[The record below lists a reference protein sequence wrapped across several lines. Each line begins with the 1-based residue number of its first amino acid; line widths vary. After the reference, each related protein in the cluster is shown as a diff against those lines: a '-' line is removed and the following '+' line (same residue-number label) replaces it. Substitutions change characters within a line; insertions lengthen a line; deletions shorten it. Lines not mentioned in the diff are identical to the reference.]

1 MMTAMSLFLIKRFAT
16 FLATLAAASIV
27 VFALQGVLPGNA
39 AQVMLGE
46 SATPEAVAALSQKL
60 GLDQPP
66 VVRYGRWVGGLLRGD
81 LGTSVAYDTPVAA
94 LIAERLAV
102 SAPLALMAMAL
113 TTVIALA
120 LGIYAASRHNGIGDV
135 GVMAASQVGIAI
147 PNFWFAI
154 LLILVFSVKLQWFSA
169 GGFPGW
175 EEGAWPA
182 FKALIL
188 PAVALAVVQA
198 AILARITRSAVLDV
212 LREDFVRTARAK
224 GLSQRQVLWRH
235 VLRNA
240 FVPVLTVMG
249 LQFANLLTGTIVVEN
264 VFSLPGLGRLIF
276 QAISNRD
283 ILVVQNVV
291 MLLAASVIVI
301 NFVVDVLYVVVD
313 PRLKVHSA

>member
-1 MMTAMSLFLIKRFAT
+1 MALFLLKRFAT

-27 VFALQGVLPGNA
+27 VFAVQGVLPGNA

-60 GLDQPP
+60 GLDQPAA
-66 VVRYGRWVGGLLRGD
+66 VRYGRWVAGLLTGD
-81 LGTSVAYDTPVAA
+81 LGTSVAYDTPVAE

-120 LGIYAASRHNGIGDV
+120 LGLYAAAHHNRAGDV

-175 EEGAWPA
+175 GEGVWPA
-182 FKALIL
+182 FKALVL

-283 ILVVQNVV
+283 FLVVQNVV
-291 MLLAASVIVI
+291 MLLAAAVIVI
-301 NFVVDVLYVVVD
+301 NFVVDVLYAVID
-313 PRLKVHSA
+313 PRLKVHAA